1 MARLAIHGG
10 VPVAPGGLTGRWPRI
25 TEEDVAAVRRAL
37 ESGVWGRLNVAPEE
51 SEVGRWEA
59 EWAAFTGA
67 PYSVAVSSGT
77 AALEVA
83 LKAVGVGPGDEVI
96 VPAVTYIA
104 SATAVILAE
113 AVPVV
118 VDVDPA
124 TFQLDP
130 AAAEAALTERTGAL
144 LAVHYGGYPA
154 DLDRLTA
161 LAERRG
167 LSLIEDCAH
176 AHGTVW
182 RGRHVGTWGAAGAF
196 SFQANKALTCGEGGT
211 TVLQRAEGMA
221 RAFAY
226 HSANR
231 VPGRPFWGTPLVGPN
246 YRLGELAAALLRSQL
261 RQFPRQCEAREDNG
275 EELAAGLEEIG
286 GLWPLPPD
294 ERITRRGYFWFVLRY
309 EAEAFGGVPRDRFVA
324 ALQAEGI
331 PVGTGYG
338 MPVHHHPA
346 LAAET
351 WSRFGRTGP
360 PEARAYSRN
369 PCPVAERFTAAE
381 QVTLDHPI
389 LLEAQNVE
397 RILEAVAKLKREVDE
412 LRRN

>member
-1 MARLAIHGG
+1 MPRLAIHGG
-10 VPVAPGGLTGRWPRI
+10 PPVAPQGLLNRWPRI
-25 TEEDVAAVRRAL
+25 TEEDLAAVQRVL
-37 ESGVWGRLNVAPEE
+37 KSGVWGRLKVDPEE
-51 SEVGRWEA
+51 SEVGQWEA

-83 LKAVGVGPGDEVI
+83 LKAVEVGPGDEVI

-104 SATAVILAE
+104 TATAVILAE

-118 VDVDPA
+118 VDVDPH

-130 AAAEAALTERTGAL
+130 EAAEAALTERTRAL

-167 LSLIEDCAH
+167 VPLIEDCAH
-176 AHGTVW
+176 AHGTEW
-182 RGRHVGTWGAAGAF
+182 RGRHVGTWGTAGAF

-211 TVLQRAEGMA
+211 AVLQQAEGIA

-226 HSANR
+226 HSASR
-231 VPGRPFWGTPLVGPN
+231 VPGRPFWDPPLVGPN
-246 YRLGELAAALLRSQL
+246 YRLGELPAALLRSQL
-261 RQFPRQCEAREDNG
+261 RQFLWQRNIREDNG

-286 GLWPLPPD
+286 GLWPLPAD
-294 ERITRRGYFWFVLRY
+294 GRITRRGYFWFVMRY

-324 ALQAEGI
+324 ALRAEGI

-338 MPVHHHPA
+338 VPVHHHPA
-346 LAAET
+346 LAAGD
-351 WSRFGRTGP
+351 WPRSGRGGRPGLYGRT
-360 PEARAYSRN
+360 S
-369 PCPVAERFTAAE
+369 CPVAERFTTAE

-389 LLEAQNVE
+389 LLEAWNVE
-397 RILEAVAKLKREVDE
+397 RILEAVAKLQREVDE
-412 LRRN
+412 LRRD